1 MGEAMTQRRKLI
13 VGLAVAAALLPLAA
27 CANKQS
33 PPLAAQPPCAGP
45 QGVDG
50 TAPAGSG
57 PGDLVSSEELTSSS
71 KDSPGF
77 PTGARAWRI
86 LYVSTAVDEHDL
98 RLVCGTVVA
107 PATGP
112 ASFDT
117 PDGRAGRLLAWAH
130 GTIGLDQRC
139 LPSSDPAT
147 HIWGPMPSGIQT
159 VSWGSLLGEH
169 QGRAQ
174 DGALQ
179 YAMDQGWVVAA
190 TDYQP
195 DDSYIIGKV
204 AAANVLD
211 SARAATQLMDT
222 TFSTG
227 TPDRSDTGTP
237 DRYDTGTPDR
247 YDTGTP
253 DRYDMVTWG
262 HSQGGHAA
270 LWAGQLAESYLAGT
284 KPGKP
289 TAAIHLSG
297 VVALAPA
304 GNFVVQPELQP
315 TLAEG
320 DGLADQE
327 MHQAVSA
334 INGINLPALEVQI
347 GPALFSY
354 IFGSWSQFAASGTPA
369 RDARFPAYPAD
380 AGGLR
385 LADLATAQG
394 IGTIAAVQP
403 QCLAGSG
410 ATAIKAAVAPY
421 RDAATSAMLLPE
433 LWNLPKDY
441 RAGDYFR
448 GGIDKACA
456 TNDNAGFQRWCD
468 WIRWNLPGP
477 LGRNPFA
484 KVPATGGRPVP
495 LLMAQGTD
503 DEVIH
508 CISPDGLPDASV
520 PGAADCTS
528 TALFDAYSARAYCP
542 DGTPAAGHLEH
553 DLFRPVPLES
563 PASHFSI
570 PGQMSARGQGRSDSD
585 LSFEGS
591 PVQAFMQGAFERTL
605 EPGCTQ
611 RIMNP

>member
-1 MGEAMTQRRKLI
+1 VTAPRTRL
-13 VGLAVAAALLPLAA
+13 VGLAVLAALLPLAA
-27 CANKQS
+27 CSTKQS
-33 PPLAAQPPCAGP
+33 PPLAAQPPCAGSS
-45 QGVDG
+45 GVAG

-57 PGDLVSSEELTSSS
+57 PGDLVTADEITSASTS
-71 KDSPGF
+71 SPGF

-86 LYVSTAVDEHDL
+86 LYVSTAVDETDL

-112 ASFDT
+112 RSFDT
-117 PDGRAGRLLAWAH
+117 PDGPAGRLLAWSH

-147 HIWGPMPSGIQT
+147 HIWGPMPSGLQN
-159 VSWGSLLGEH
+159 VSWGSLFGKH
-169 QGRAQ
+169 QGNAD

-179 YAMDQGWVVAA
+179 YAMDQGWTVSA

-211 SARAATQLMDT
+211 ASRATTQLLGSA
-222 TFSTG
+222 FGSTA
-227 TPDRSDTGTP
+227 PA
-237 DRYDTGTPDR
+237 
-247 YDTGTP
+247 
-253 DRYDMVTWG
+253 RYDMVTWG

-270 LWAGQLAESYLAGT
+270 LWAGQLAESYLSGT
-284 KPGKP
+284 TPSHP
-289 TAAIHLSG
+289 TPPIHLSG

-315 TLAEG
+315 GLSDG

-327 MHQAVSA
+327 MHQSVSA
-334 INGINLPALEVQI
+334 IGNLDIPALEVQI

-354 IFGSWSQFAASGTPA
+354 IFGSWSQFAASGTPGPGA
-369 RDARFPAYPAD
+369 KFPAYPPSAS
-380 AGGLR
+380 GLR
-385 LADLATAQG
+385 LDDLATPQG
-394 IGTIAAVQP
+394 VGTIASVQP

-410 ATAIKAAVAPY
+410 ATAIKSAVAPY

-441 RAGDYFR
+441 SPGDYFR

-456 TNDNAGFQRWCD
+456 TDRSAGLQRWCD

-477 LGRNPFA
+477 LGRNPFP
-484 KVPATGGRPVP
+484 KVPASGGSPVP

-508 CISPDGLPDASV
+508 CIAPSGLANDKV
-520 PGAADCTS
+520 PGPSDCTS
-528 TALFDAYSARAYCP
+528 TALYDSYAGGAYCP
-542 DGTPAAGHLEH
+542 DGKSPVGHLEH
-553 DLFRPVPLES
+553 DVFREVAFES

-570 PGQMSARGQGRSDSD
+570 PGQMSARGQGRSNRD

-591 PVQAFMQGAFERTL
+591 PVQTFMSGAFDRTL
-605 EPGCTQ
+605 QPGCTQ
-611 RIMNP
+611 RVMNP